1 MKKIFRAQTTWTSL
15 AEADGFDN
23 VKTHR
28 VFIDDKPPLTIS
40 ADKTF
45 KGDPSKYNPEDLLL
59 TALSSCHMMSYL
71 YVCGQHHIELITYQS
86 EAIGVLELQA
96 DGSGAFTSIRLELS
110 ITVSKAEM
118 IAQAKALH
126 KAAGKLCFIAN
137 SLKVPISY
145 KPQVVVA
152 SDTML

>member
-1 MKKIFRAQTTWTSL
+1 MEKIFRAQTTWSSL
-15 AEADGFDN
+15 AEANGFDN

-28 VFIDDKPPLTIS
+28 VFTDDKPPLTIS

-59 TALSSCHMMSYL
+59 ASLSSCHMMSYL
-71 YVCGQHHIELITYQS
+71 YVCGQHHIELITYKS

-96 DGSGAFTSIRLELS
+96 DGSGAFTSIRLELF
-110 ITVSKAEM
+110 ITVSTADM
-118 IAQAKALH
+118 VSQAKALH
-126 KAAGKLCFIAN
+126 EAAGKLCFIAN
-137 SLKVPISY
+137 SLKVPILY

-152 SDTML
+152 RDALL

>member
-1 MKKIFRAQTTWTSL
+1 MKKIFSARAAWSSL

-28 VFIDDKPPLTIS
+28 VTIDNKPPLTVS

-59 TALSSCHMMSYL
+59 ASLSSCHMMSYL

-118 IAQAKALH
+118 IAQAEQLH
-126 KAAGKLCFIAN
+126 KSASKLCFIAN
-137 SLKVPISY
+137 SLKVPIIY
-145 KPQVVVA
+145 NPQVVA
-152 SDTML
+152 AGDTML